1 MANVGKVLRSTGSWY
16 VVRLDDG
23 RLVNARLK
31 GKFRLEDTGQTNP
44 IAVGDNVTIS
54 FEETDESGNA
64 MITEIQDRANY
75 ISREA
80 PRHQYGRHIIAA
92 NLDQAFIIATIS
104 SPRTS
109 SGFIDRFLLTAEAYH
124 IPAVVVF
131 NKQDV
136 LTKQKDIDRQ
146 REWVDMYRA
155 AGYTVLL
162 TSSVTGEGVK
172 ELGEMLHNKVSL
184 LSGHSGVGKST
195 LINSIFPSMQLRTKE
210 ISQKHNK
217 GVHTTTFSEM
227 FELPTGGYIIDTPGI
242 KEFGILDL
250 EPQEVGHFYP
260 EIRAILSGCKYN
272 NCLHQE
278 EPGCAVKQAVMDGKL
293 AFERYK
299 NYDNIVESTK
309 ERPKY

>member
-1 MANVGKVLRSTGSWY
+1 MASEGKVLRSTGSWY
-16 VVRLDDG
+16 IVRLEDG
-23 RLVNARLK
+23 RQINARLK

-54 FEETDESGNA
+54 FEELDESGNA
-64 MITEIQDRANY
+64 MITDIKDRANY

-92 NLDQAFIIATIS
+92 NLDQAFIIATVAN
-104 SPRTS
+104 PRTS

-131 NKQDV
+131 NKQDL
-136 LTKQKDIDRQ
+136 LTKPKDLERQK
-146 REWVDMYRA
+146 EWVDMYRT

-172 ELGEMLHNKVSL
+172 ELGEMLDNKVSL

-195 LINSIFPSMQLRTKE
+195 LINSIFPTMHLRTKE

-227 FELPTGGYIIDTPGI
+227 FVLPDGGYLIDTPGI

-250 EPQEVGHFYP
+250 QPQEVGHFYP

-293 AFERYK
+293 AYERYK
-299 NYDNIVESTK
+299 NYDNIVENTK

>member
-92 NLDQAFIIATIS
+92 NLDQAFIIATIT

-195 LINSIFPSMQLRTKE
+195 LINAIFPSMQLRTKE

-250 EPQEVGHFYP
+250 QPQEVGHFYP

>member
-16 VVRLDDG
+16 IVRLDDG

-92 NLDQAFIIATIS
+92 NLDQAFIIATIA

-146 REWVDMYRA
+146 NEWVDMYRA

-162 TSSVTGEGVK
+162 TSSATGQGVK

>member
-1 MANVGKVLRSTGSWY
+1 MASEGKVMRSTGSWY
-16 VVRLDDG
+16 IVRLEDG
-23 RLVNARLK
+23 RLINARLK
-31 GKFRLEDTGQTNP
+31 GIFRLENTGQTNP

-64 MITEIQDRANY
+64 MITEIKDRANY

-92 NLDQAFIIATIS
+92 NLDQAFIIATIA

-136 LTKQKDIDRQ
+136 LKKQKDIDRQ
-146 REWVDMYRA
+146 KEWVDMYRT

-172 ELGEMLHNKVSL
+172 ELGDMLHGKVSL

-195 LINSIFPSMQLRTKE
+195 LINSIFPTMQLRTKE

-217 GVHTTTFSEM
+217 GVHTTTFSEL
-227 FELPTGGYIIDTPGI
+227 FELPTGGFIIDTPGI

-250 EPQEVGHFYP
+250 QPQEVGHFYP
-260 EIRAILSGCKYN
+260 EIREVLAGCKYN

-293 AFERYK
+293 AYERYK
-299 NYDNIVESTK
+299 NYDNIVENTK